1 MSALSCQVFFVLDK
15 VIWLYTIVLFVYALL
30 SWVPDLR
37 GAWSRWIDML
47 VEPVLAPVRRLVPP
61 TAGIDWSF
69 LIVIV
74 LLWLLDNFL
83 IRPNAFACY

>member
-1 MSALSCQVFFVLDK
+1 MSALSCQIFFLLDK
-15 VIWLYTIVLFVYALL
+15 AIWLYTIVMLIYAVL

-37 GAWSRWIDML
+37 GAWSRWVDML

-61 TAGIDWSF
+61 SAGIDWSF

-74 LLWLLDNFL
+74 LLWIVDNML
-83 IRPNAFACY
+83 IRPNIVACY